1 MYVSNYLCIAFDFS
15 VSEMHP
21 LELFYEVLG
30 TLEKHLPQLK
40 ILLMKRPENLKTIKN
55 SENDFIGYFQ
65 RHFTAIK
72 IAQDF
77 LRSKISHQI
86 GVSLEIFV
94 LMNNWVMG
102 IFQLNKI
109 KGISLLKNSDWNLYP
124 EQGSFPN
131 KQI

>member
-1 MYVSNYLCIAFDFS
+1 MYVSNYLCIACDFS

-21 LELFYEVLG
+21 LELFYEVLC

-40 ILLMKRPENLKTIKN
+40 ILLMKRPEDLKTIKN
-55 SENDFIGYFQ
+55 SENYFIGYFQ
-65 RHFTAIK
+65 RQFTAIK

-77 LRSKISHQI
+77 LRSKISHQ
-86 GVSLEIFV
+86 VSGSPEIFV

-109 KGISLLKNSDWNLYP
+109 KGISLLKNSDWNLYL